1 MGTGITS
8 AVTDCSAFLAD
19 AIKAIEE
26 LNRSKKACEDLEAE
40 EERIDKEL
48 EQERLDMAD
57 TINQTV
63 KKRRDGISAS
73 YDKEIG
79 TEQDRLRKIRAKRE
93 KAKNQGIKERIAE
106 ETKEL
111 KEKVEGMLK

>member
-8 AVTDCSAFLAD
+8 AVTDCSAFLTD

-40 EERIDKEL
+40 EEQIDKEL

-79 TEQDRLRKIRAKRE
+79 TEQDRLRKYGQKGKKPKTRGLRNGLQKRQ
-93 KAKNQGIKERIAE
+93 KN
-106 ETKEL
+106 
-111 KEKVEGMLK
+111 